1 MTGGARRHR
10 LLLHLRR
17 ADSAPGR
24 GKARGRRRW
33 NRRVHIATS
42 VAHDAVPVP
51 VAAAAT
57 SRLYQVAVGSGGQP
71 VSRHPIHYAS
81 VTYFELTWG
90 AVTILNIV
98 TQPLIFIYI
107 YIGLTLFLIV
117 AFLMNYNLESLFLFL
132 GSW

>member
-24 GKARGRRRW
+24 GKAWGRRRR
-33 NRRVHIATS
+33 NRRVHIATP
-42 VAHDAVPVP
+42 VAHAAVAVPV
-51 VAAAAT
+51 ADAAT

-81 VTYFELTWG
+81 ITYFELTLG
-90 AVTILNIV
+90 GGNDIKYRYTAAN
-98 TQPLIFIYI
+98 FYI
-107 YIGLTLFLIV
+107 YILV
-117 AFLMNYNLESLFLFL
+117 
-132 GSW
+132 